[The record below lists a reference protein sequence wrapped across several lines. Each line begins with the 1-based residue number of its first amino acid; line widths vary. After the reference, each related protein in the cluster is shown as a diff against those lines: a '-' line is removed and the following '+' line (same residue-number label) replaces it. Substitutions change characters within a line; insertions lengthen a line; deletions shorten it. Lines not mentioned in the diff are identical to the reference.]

1 MTFGRKP
8 GKAQAARASAGQ
20 FFSRRKIVVT
30 AGVLT
35 LATLVAA
42 AAVLGKN
49 SPIHDRVQT
58 AADAF
63 TMHLAQ
69 LTGFTVG
76 EILVVGRQETPR
88 DALVDALN
96 VDFGDPIFAIDLQTA
111 RERILALP
119 WISSVAVERVLP
131 DTVVVHLT
139 ERRPMAVWQHNKQY
153 AVIDREG
160 HVLDRDSVSAFPN
173 LLVVSGEDAPVHAAA
188 LIDMLRSEP
197 QLMER
202 VDAAMRVGGR
212 RWNVF
217 LDNGVSVR
225 LPEED
230 PTEAWHRLAEYQ
242 RMHALLAKNIRAI
255 DMRIPDKLILQ
266 AKGPQEPAS
275 EDAAATSGDDVKSQ
289 SGVAPR
295 SAGSVNTGQPA
306 TGKSVRDKASPSKP
320 VQGRATHDHGD
331 AGKTAPGK
339 TAAGNGG
346 AGRTRP
352 GKTAPDKA
360 TEGKVTARGHA
371 EG

>member
-1 MTFGRKP
+1 MKFGRNP
-8 GKAQAARASAGQ
+8 GKAKAASASTGR
-20 FFSRRKIVVT
+20 FFSRRKLIVT

-35 LATLVAA
+35 LATVVAA
-42 AAVLGKN
+42 AAVFGKN
-49 SPIHDRVQT
+49 SPIHDRVQ
-58 AADAF
+58 AATDAF
-63 TMHLAQ
+63 TVHLAQ
-69 LTGFTVG
+69 LTGFTVS

-88 DALVDALN
+88 DALVNALD
-96 VDFGDPIFAIDLQTA
+96 VDFGDPIFAVDLQAA
-111 RERILALP
+111 REQMLALP
-119 WISSVAVERVLP
+119 WVSSVAVERVLP

-217 LDNGVSVR
+217 LDNGVSIR
-225 LPEED
+225 LPEEE
-230 PTEAWHRLAEYQ
+230 PAEAWHRLAEYQ
-242 RMHALLAKNIRAI
+242 RMYALLAKNIRAI

-266 AKGPQEPAS
+266 AKGPQEPAP
-275 EDAAATSGDDVKSQ
+275 EAAAATNSANVKSQ

-295 SAGSVNTGQPA
+295 SAGSTNAGQA
-306 TGKSVRDKASPSKP
+306 AGKPVRDKASPSKP
-320 VQGRATHDHGD
+320 VQGKATPDHGD

-339 TAAGNGG
+339 TAASNGG
-346 AGRTRP
+346 AGKIRP